1 MPTFDIVSEVDMHE
15 VANAIDQTN
24 RELDTRFD
32 FKGSGARVESTDPVL
47 SLQAGNEFQIK
58 QMLDILH
65 RKMAKRGIDIDALSG
80 GNVETS
86 GNRAKLEITIR
97 QGIDQDSARKLV
109 KLIKES
115 KIKVQS
121 SIQGDKVRISG
132 KKRDDLQEVIRLLR
146 DANTGLP
153 LQYINF
159 RD

>member
-65 RKMAKRGIDIDALSG
+65 RKMAKRGIDIDALSE

-86 GNRAKLEITIR
+86 GTRAKLEITIR